1 MSDDLISRSLAIENI
16 WSLFNSIYNNSAKFE
31 TEETALAR
39 RNLVDVQRVI
49 ENQPSAFNAKKVIQ
63 KLENEKTNFIGMGT
77 LQSAYFDKGIDKAI
91 EIVKSGGV
99 ADD

>member
-1 MSDDLISRSLAIENI
+1 MSAKEYARLMREELYRQNKSVLEVTDDLWLAIADNME
-16 WSLFNSIYNNSAKFE
+16 KFAE
-31 TEETALAR
+31 QAVEEYKEMIAE
-39 RNLVDVQRVI
+39 Q
-49 ENQPSAFNAKKVIQ
+49 
-63 KLENEKTNFIGMGT
+63 LENAKTNFIGMGT